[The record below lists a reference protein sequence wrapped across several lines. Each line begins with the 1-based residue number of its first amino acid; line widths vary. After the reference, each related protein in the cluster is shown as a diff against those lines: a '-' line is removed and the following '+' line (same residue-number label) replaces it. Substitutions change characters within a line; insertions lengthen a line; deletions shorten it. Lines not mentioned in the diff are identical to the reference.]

1 MIDLQKLT
9 KRIIDF
15 RNKRHWVQEEAIAPK
30 NMAIGLML
38 EATELL
44 EVFVWTKDNR
54 LPHDRKKHFEE
65 ELMDVLYW
73 VLLIAHDQKI
83 DIPKAFERKMKKNEV
98 KYPVKKK

>member
-15 RNKRHWVQEEAIAPK
+15 RNKRHWAYGKAIAPK

-38 EATELL
+38 EAAELL
-44 EVFVWTKDNR
+44 EVFEWTKDNK
-54 LPHDRKKHFEE
+54 LPSNRKEHLEE

-73 VLLIAHDQKI
+73 VLLIAYEQKI
-83 DIPKAFERKMKKNEV
+83 DIPKTFERKMKKNEV
-98 KYPVKKK
+98 KYPVKKE